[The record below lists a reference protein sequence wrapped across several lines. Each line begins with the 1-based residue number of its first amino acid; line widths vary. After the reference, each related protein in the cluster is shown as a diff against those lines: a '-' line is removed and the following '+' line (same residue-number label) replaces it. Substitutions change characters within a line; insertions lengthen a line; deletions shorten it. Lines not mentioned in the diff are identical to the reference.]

1 MRTYSRQVNFALVVA
16 LLVTACIIEP
26 PPGARVGTP
35 RETVSAD
42 NTPEFSDGPLA
53 RQVVMFIPAAALD
66 GATKASL
73 LLGGS
78 AMAEPFTAVEFVI
91 GEPINQTMT
100 VDSFGSYSETFTMP
114 VPEPCEADCEYTIP
128 VTITQ
133 VGSGDT
139 PTFSWSLS
147 VFFIY
152 DNPNPPDSAEEMT
165 AVIQPAE
172 K

>member
-1 MRTYSRQVNFALVVA
+1 VVA
-16 LLVTACIIEP
+16 AACIIEP
-26 PPGARVGTP
+26 PPGASVGTP

-53 RQVVMFIPAAALD
+53 RQVVLSVPAGALED
-66 GATKASL
+66 ATKANL

-78 AMAEPFTAVEFVI
+78 AMAEPFPAVDFVI
-91 GEPINQTMT
+91 GDPINQTLT

-133 VGSGDT
+133 VGSGNP
-139 PTFSWSLS
+139 PTFSWSVS
-147 VFFIY
+147 VFFTY
-152 DNPNPPDSAEEMT
+152 DNPNPPHNAEEMT
-165 AVIQPAE
+165 AEIQPAE